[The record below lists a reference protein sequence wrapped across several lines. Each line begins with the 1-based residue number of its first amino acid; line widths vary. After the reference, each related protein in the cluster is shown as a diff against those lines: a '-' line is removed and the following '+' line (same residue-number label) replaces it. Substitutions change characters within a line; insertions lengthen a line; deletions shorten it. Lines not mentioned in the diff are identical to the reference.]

1 MYSNQINDHI
11 NKIKND
17 PAPSEKSV
25 NDFINQ
31 NLSPAQTGM
40 LGNVLQNPQML
51 KELLASPQAKQLM
64 DMLTNNK
71 GE

>member
-1 MYSNQINDHI
+1 MDSNQINDLI

-31 NLSPAQTGM
+31 NLSPAQASM
-40 LGNVLQNPQML
+40 IGNVLQNPQML

>member
-1 MYSNQINDHI
+1 MDSNQINDLI

-31 NLSPAQTGM
+31 NLSPAQAGM

>member
-1 MYSNQINDHI
+1 MDSNQINDLI